1 MYCRR
6 LFFANFCAMSAMSI
20 SWQNLN
26 PPNLL
31 VRSFYQIHVYF
42 YGKII
47 LHHLGFPLSQEYGFS
62 EVKSSYIKRTTIMFE
77 MMMVPIQ
84 MKYV

>member
-1 MYCRR
+1 
-6 LFFANFCAMSAMSI
+6 MSI